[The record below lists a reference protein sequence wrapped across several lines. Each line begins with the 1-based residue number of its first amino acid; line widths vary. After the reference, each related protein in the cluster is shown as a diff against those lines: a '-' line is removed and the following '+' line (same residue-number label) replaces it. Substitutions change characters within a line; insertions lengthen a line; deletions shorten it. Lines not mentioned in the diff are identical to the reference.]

1 MGCLSVIKEESIAP
15 ERSRST
21 REIAIRLI
29 DHSPLTQTTG
39 KFLTNRLPSSMI
51 RARTKLSSNPKN
63 KKIKKKEKFVETF
76 FIFHCTNSIVSI
88 PSVYQR
94 KRRRKR
100 KEKRNPN
107 SIIAQH
113 ATRWRLAAVQSGDC
127 ARRCCGTQTVCV
139 ASLTRG
145 RAIVCGLVLPIR
157 QRLSTPK
164 APLLLSLSSYL
175 SILPHHVD
183 VI

>member
-1 MGCLSVIKEESIAP
+1 MIKEESIAP

-21 REIAIRLI
+21 REITIRLI
-29 DHSPLTQTTG
+29 VHSPLTQTTR

-51 RARTKLSSNPKN
+51 QARTKLSSKN
-63 KKIKKKEKFVETF
+63 KKKKEKFVDTF

>member
-1 MGCLSVIKEESIAP
+1 MIKEESIAP

-21 REIAIRLI
+21 REITIRLI
-29 DHSPLTQTTG
+29 VHSPLTQTTR

-51 RARTKLSSNPKN
+51 QAHEQNYPR
-63 KKIKKKEKFVETF
+63 KIKKKKEKFVDTF